1 MHANPTPAAPATSR
15 CSSCSGD
22 GVIRVVTPDGGRDLC
37 VLHGMALLALAE
49 DGVSVAVVVDAD
61 LACPW
66 CGAGSG
72 HFPGCRGGR

>member
-1 MHANPTPAAPATSR
+1 MTAQISAQTC
-15 CSSCSGD
+15 CSSCGGD
-22 GVIRVVTPDGGRDLC
+22 GAVRVVTPDGGRDVC
-37 VLHGMALLALAE
+37 VLHAMALLALAE
-49 DGVSVAVVVDAD
+49 GGVSVAVVVDAD